1 MTKQQPQPVATNDV
15 EVELEPAS
23 PEDDHFIKIHRKE
36 HDGGE

>member
-1 MTKQQPQPVATNDV
+1 MTKQQPQPVVTNDV
-15 EVELEPAS
+15 EVELEPAN